1 MAQKGPPQS
10 GRPSSST
17 GERKDLK
24 NLLPLWPYLKKYPGH
39 LAVLGGAVL
48 SAAVS
53 MLIFGKSL
61 ELLVDT
67 SLQHQGVSFLKG
79 GLLGLLALVSCL
91 ACASYLRLRAITFLG
106 ETAICEIKKDI
117 FKRLLFQ
124 PYEFFETHK
133 TGDLLSRLNSDT
145 LLLQMLISNSIPIA
159 CRNILMGVGSIVL
172 LFITHFYLTLYVFL
186 LAPLILF
193 LVFSLGKRVK
203 ERAKKTQKEISC
215 LTILTEESLAAIR
228 DIQAF
233 NQEEDQFLLINT
245 RQKKLL
251 KALFFK

>member
-1 MAQKGPPQS
+1 M
-10 GRPSSST
+10 
-17 GERKDLK
+17 
-24 NLLPLWPYLKKYPGH
+24 
-39 LAVLGGAVL
+39 
-48 SAAVS
+48 
-53 MLIFGKSL
+53 
-61 ELLVDT
+61 
-67 SLQHQGVSFLKG
+67 
-79 GLLGLLALVSCL
+79 GLLALVSCL

-117 FKRLLFQ
+117 FKRLLLQ

-193 LVFSLGKRVK
+193 LVFSLTISLISLIDSSAVILPYNFKTK
-203 ERAKKTQKEISC
+203 EDVCVSK
-215 LTILTEESLAAIR
+215 SLR
-228 DIQAF
+228 
-233 NQEEDQFLLINT
+233 
-245 RQKKLL
+245 
-251 KALFFK
+251 